1 MHGMIIDKYGQ
12 QIFSENDLFDIFMEN
27 PELELSDVL
36 VNTDIV
42 NKLDIKF
49 PKLQRYDSTDVS
61 VDEFDSDNQNYWFI
75 PEHYKNL
82 NIVEYIL
89 SLCNSDIEFDRVSKE
104 LILYQE
110 KNLFDL
116 LRYLKYLVDVM
127 REHNIVWGVG
137 RGSSVSSYVL
147 FLLGI
152 HKINSIDYDL
162 PIDEFLK

>member
-49 PKLQRYDSTDVS
+49 PTLKRYDSTDVS
-61 VDEFDSDNQNYWFI
+61 VDEFDSDNQTYWFI

-89 SLCNSDIEFDRVSKE
+89 SLCNSDIEFDRVGKE

-116 LRYLKYLVDVM
+116 LRYLKYLVDIM

-147 FLLGI
+147 FLLGV
-152 HKINSIDYDL
+152 HKINSIEYDL

>member
-1 MHGMIIDKYGQ
+1 MIIDKYGQ

-27 PELELSDVL
+27 PEIELSGVL
-36 VNTDIV
+36 VNTGIV

-49 PKLQRYDSTDVS
+49 PKLQRYDSTDIS

-89 SLCNSDIEFDRVSKE
+89 SLCNSDIEFDRVGKE

-152 HKINSIDYDL
+152 HKINSIEYDL

>member
-27 PELELSDVL
+27 PELELTDVL

-49 PKLQRYDSTDVS
+49 PTLKRYDSTDMS
-61 VDEFDSDNQNYWFI
+61 VDEFDSDNQNHWFV

-89 SLCNSDIEFDRVSKE
+89 SLCNSDIEFDRVGKE

-147 FLLGI
+147 FLLGV
-152 HKINSIDYDL
+152 HKINSIEYDL

>member
-49 PKLQRYDSTDVS
+49 PTLKRYDSTDMS
-61 VDEFDSDNQNYWFI
+61 VDKFDSDNQNHWFI
-75 PEHYKNL
+75 PENYKNL

-89 SLCNSDIEFDRVSKE
+89 SLCNSDIEFDRVGKE

-147 FLLGI
+147 FLLGV
-152 HKINSIDYDL
+152 HKINSIEYDL

>member
-49 PKLQRYDSTDVS
+49 PTLKRYDSTDMS
-61 VDEFDSDNQNYWFI
+61 VDEFDSDNQNHWFI
-75 PEHYKNL
+75 PENYKNL

-89 SLCNSDIEFDRVSKE
+89 SLCNSDIEFDRVGKE

-116 LRYLKYLVDVM
+116 LRYLKYLVDIM

-147 FLLGI
+147 FLLGV
-152 HKINSIDYDL
+152 HKINSIEYDL

>member
-49 PKLQRYDSTDVS
+49 PTLKRYDSTDVS
-61 VDEFDSDNQNYWFI
+61 VDEFDSDNQTDWFI

-89 SLCNSDIEFDRVSKE
+89 SLCNSDIEFDRVGKE

-147 FLLGI
+147 FLLGV
-152 HKINSIDYDL
+152 HKINSIEYDL

>member
-1 MHGMIIDKYGQ
+1 MIIDKYGQ

-27 PELELSDVL
+27 SDLELSDVL
-36 VNTDIV
+36 VNSDIV

-49 PKLQRYDSTDVS
+49 PKLQRYDSIDIS
-61 VDEFDSDNQNYWFI
+61 VDEFDSANQNYWFI
-75 PEHYKNL
+75 PEYYKNL

-89 SLCNSDIEFDRVSKE
+89 SLCNSDIEFDRVGKE

-147 FLLGI
+147 FLLGV
-152 HKINSIDYDL
+152 HKINSIEYDL

>member
-1 MHGMIIDKYGQ
+1 MIIDKYGQ

-27 PELELSDVL
+27 PELELTDVL

-49 PKLQRYDSTDVS
+49 PTLKRYDSTDMS
-61 VDEFDSDNQNYWFI
+61 VDEFDSDNQNHWFV

-89 SLCNSDIEFDRVSKE
+89 SLCNSDIEFDRVGKE

-147 FLLGI
+147 FLLGV
-152 HKINSIDYDL
+152 HKINSIEYDL